1 MSAST
6 TRSAVGLAQS
16 SRRVHGGHKIM
27 AVQTMVQE
35 PARATAKHA
44 ASFRFAR
51 TRKGQDRGMTRQEFL
66 GLPLAQRRKILHAQA
81 LGARAYYTQ
90 SAEWREWEAP
100 YLTGAADE

>member
-16 SRRVHGGHKIM
+16 LWRVHAGHKIM

-35 PARATAKHA
+35 PARAVAKHA

-81 LGARAYYTQ
+81 LAARTHYTH
-90 SAEWREWEAP
+90 SAEWREWEAAD
-100 YLTGAADE
+100 LTSAADE